1 MKINKLYLLNY
12 RNYEEVSLDFDKNKT
27 IIVGKNATGKTNLL
41 EAVYFLSNLS
51 SFRTF
56 SDNELVMFD
65 KDFARIKGDILKNET
80 DISLEVW
87 INPGKRKV
95 IKINDIKKTKFVE
108 FKEVLSTVKFTSSD
122 LLIMRGGKKERR
134 EWLDEAICQI
144 YPSYSERLQKY
155 TRIKDQKNNLLKKYK
170 QFNIQNTEVLDIL
183 NEQLS
188 TTGSNIIFIRK
199 KYISEI
205 KENVKKFHSK
215 MSEGT
220 ENLDI
225 NYSSN
230 ILDEE
235 NLSVEQI
242 AENFK
247 NKLEEHKEDEIN
259 SAKTLVGPHRDDIEF
274 FINDKNCLNY
284 SSLGQQRT
292 VILALKLAE
301 IEFIKEKKQEI
312 PILLLDD
319 VLAELDKERQNF
331 LLSAIDE
338 NMQTIIT
345 TTDINNFDKNF
356 LEGVEVISTEKIFE

>member
-1 MKINKLYLLNY
+1 MKIKKLYLLNY
-12 RNYEEVSLDFDKNKT
+12 RNYEETSLDFNKNKT
-27 IIVGKNATGKTNLL
+27 IIVGKNASGKTNLL

-51 SFRTF
+51 SFRTN
-56 SDNELVMFD
+56 SDNELVLFE
-65 KDFARIKGDILKNET
+65 KDFARIKGDIVKNET

-95 IKINDIKKTKFVE
+95 IKVNDIKKTKFVE
-108 FKEVLSTVKFTSSD
+108 FKEILSTVKFTSSD

-170 QFNIQNTEVLDIL
+170 QLNIQNTDVLDIL
-183 NEQLS
+183 NEQLI
-188 TTGSNIIFIRK
+188 TTGSNIVFIRK

-205 KENVKKFHSK
+205 KENVKFFHSK
-215 MSEGT
+215 MSEGV
-220 ENLDI
+220 ENLEI
-225 NYSSN
+225 FYSSK
-230 ILDEE
+230 ILEDE
-235 NLSVEQI
+235 NMSVEEI
-242 AENFK
+242 AEKFK

-259 SAKTLVGPHRDDIEF
+259 SSKTLIGPHRDDIEF
-274 FINDKNCLNY
+274 FINDKNCLNF

-301 IEFIKEKKQEI
+301 IEFIKEKKQEV

-331 LLSAIDE
+331 LLSALDE

-345 TTDINNFDKNF
+345 TTDINNFDKFF
-356 LEGVEVISTEKIFE
+356 LEGVEVISTEKM